1 MHILIVDQNLID
13 AYLTKNALR
22 DAFTPVSIHIVH
34 TGTEAITLLY
44 REGTYRAFPRQN
56 LIVLDLQLRNPM
68 GRDFLA
74 CLKSSPVLQDIPVVV
89 LTNPDL
95 DTDQS
100 TTYALGAHYYL
111 EKPEEP
117 RAYRMVGYVIR
128 ELWERGLLQAGKRLP
143 WGDVPVTGS

>member
-1 MHILIVDQNLID
+1 MDILIVDQNLID
-13 AYLTKNALR
+13 AYETKGALM
-22 DAFTPVSIHIVH
+22 DAFTRVRIHMVQ

-44 REGTYRAFPRQN
+44 REGTYRSLPRQD
-56 LIVLDLQLRNPM
+56 LILLDLQLRTPT
-68 GRDFLA
+68 GLDFLS

-111 EKPEEP
+111 QKPREP
-117 RAYRMVGYVIR
+117 EAYRLVGHAIA
-128 ELWERGLLQAGKRLP
+128 ELWQRGMLQSGKRPP
-143 WGDVPVTGS
+143 WLAP